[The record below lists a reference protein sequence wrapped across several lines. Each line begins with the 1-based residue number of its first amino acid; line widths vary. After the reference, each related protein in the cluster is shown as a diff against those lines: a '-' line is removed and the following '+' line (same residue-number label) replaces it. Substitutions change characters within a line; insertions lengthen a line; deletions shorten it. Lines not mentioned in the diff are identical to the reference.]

1 LIEVDIPRAFAYH
14 TIAACS
20 VHDRATVFAVVV
32 SLSTREVASCA
43 TILAVGGELARSA
56 DVRRLGNKRFKFKS
70 LIGIHLI
77 FIFF

>member
-1 LIEVDIPRAFAYH
+1 MDIPWAFAYH
-14 TIAACS
+14 TAAASS
-20 VHDRATVFAVVV
+20 VHYGAAMFFVVV
-32 SLSTREVASCA
+32 SLSTREMASCA
-43 TILAVGGELARSA
+43 TILTIDGELASSA